1 MAGNFT
7 SCLCY
12 GRRNEASRWTFALKS
27 GGAGHWG
34 ADQVMQQQIF
44 REPKPDPLGRRAGN
58 RDGALAALVGIAA
71 RHSIEQKRPLKIDE
85 LVKI

>member
-1 MAGNFT
+1 
-7 SCLCY
+7 
-12 GRRNEASRWTFALKS
+12 
-27 GGAGHWG
+27 
-34 ADQVMQQQIF
+34 MQQQIF